1 MSMDASVV
9 FSGHVINSVK
19 ALPESD
25 RRAIAN
31 ALAGEFLLG
40 LNPDDELT
48 PFQSMLYTI
57 MQFHIKRDSTRAQS
71 PSNPSSTALVS

>member
-1 MSMDASVV
+1 MNASVV
-9 FSGHVINSVK
+9 FSSHVINSVK

-40 LNPDDELT
+40 LDPDEELT

-57 MQFHIKRDSTRAQS
+57 MQFYIKRDSNRARMDAPEAMIS
-71 PSNPSSTALVS
+71 